1 MDRPLNSVVDFTN
14 RKDARIVLLLLVIL
28 FSFVVL
34 KNAWVGDDAYIT
46 FRTVENFLSGHGL
59 TFNPLERVQTY
70 THPLWMFLISGV
82 YFVTNRLLGIAF
94 WAQLYYTVVAIS
106 VMVSVAAALVLVY
119 GVGRSMLSGVLAITI
134 LILSK
139 AYIDYSTSG
148 LENPLSHL
156 ILVVFLWVYFR
167 SGGVSLRKLFLLS
180 LLAALAAL
188 NRPDTLLLYL
198 PAVGY
203 AWWQVRDRWQGALRV
218 LLGFLPLILWEL
230 FSLFY
235 YGSLSPNTAYAKL
248 STGISAGML
257 VKQGYFYFLNS
268 VSLDPLTLTMIAFVI
283 LLPFLV
289 KEWRFMP
296 LIAGIVLYLAY
307 ILYIG
312 GDFMSGRYF
321 AAPLLM
327 AAGILA
333 VYPFRDLKAFGLL
346 LLVTLLLGLTSP
358 RPPVAFTES
367 IQEFYGA
374 VENPNDLIDEKGIS
388 DEHLYYHS
396 RLGLI
401 ADSPDQRYPGSS
413 FAGKKWKPGKKPA
426 SLETTGPLGIFGYV
440 KGPDVHILD
449 SNGLADPLISRLP
462 VQDPEHWR
470 IGHFKHIVPD
480 GYLETLPN
488 GENKIADLNLARYY
502 DQLRLITRGALF
514 DPERLATIIR
524 INLGYYDPL
533 LQAYIKAIQ

>member
-1 MDRPLNSVVDFTN
+1 MNSAIDFEH
-14 RKDARIVLLLLVIL
+14 RKDGQIALLLLVVV
-28 FSFVVL
+28 FAFVVI

-59 TFNPLERVQTY
+59 TYNTLERVQTY
-70 THPLWMFLISGV
+70 THPLWMFLISAT
-82 YFVTNRLLGIAF
+82 YFITNRVLGIGF
-94 WAQLYYTVVAIS
+94 WAQLYYTVVWLSI
-106 VMVSVAAALVLVY
+106 VVSITAALILVF
-119 GVGRSMLSGVLAITI
+119 GIGRSKLSAVLAITI

-156 ILVVFLWVYFR
+156 ILALFLWVYFR
-167 SGGVSLRKLFLLS
+167 KSGVSQNKLFLLA

-198 PAVGY
+198 PALAV
-203 AWWQVRDRWQGALRV
+203 AWWQTRDRLRGLLRI

-248 STGISAGML
+248 STGIGLGML

-268 VSLDPLTLTMIAFVI
+268 ISLDPLTLCVIAFVL
-283 LLPFLV
+283 LLPFAS
-289 KEWRFMP
+289 KQWRFLP
-296 LIAGIVLYLAY
+296 LTVGILLYL
-307 ILYIG
+307 LYVVRIG

-327 AAGILA
+327 AAAILA
-333 VYPFRDLKAFGLL
+333 VYPFKDWKAFGLL
-346 LLVTLLLGLTSP
+346 LLVVLLVGLNSP
-358 RPPVAFTES
+358 RPPVAFTELS
-367 IQEFYGA
+367 QVVSTAGLD
-374 VENPNDLIDEKGIS
+374 PKDLIDEKGIS
-388 DEHLYYHS
+388 DEHLYYQS

-401 ADSPDQRYPGSS
+401 QDSPEQRYPGSS
-413 FAGKKWKPGKKPA
+413 YAGKKWKPGKQPA
-426 SLETTGPLGIFGYV
+426 SVETTGPLGIFGYV
-440 KGPDVHILD
+440 KGPDVHVID

-462 VQDPEHWR
+462 IQDPNHWR

-480 GYLETLPN
+480 GYMETLES
-488 GENKIADLNLARYY
+488 GENEIADANLARYY
-502 DQLRLITRGALF
+502 DQLRLITRGSLMDA
-514 DPERLATIIR
+514 ERLATIIR
-524 INLGYYDPL
+524 FNLGYYDPL
-533 LQAYIKAIQ
+533 LQAYIQTIERP

>member
-1 MDRPLNSVVDFTN
+1 MNAVIDFTN
-14 RKDARIVLLLLVIL
+14 RKDGRIVLLLLVIV

-59 TFNPLERVQTY
+59 TYNPLERVQTY

-82 YFVTNRLLGIAF
+82 YFLTNRLLGIAF

-106 VMVSVAAALVLVY
+106 ILASIAAVLVLVY
-119 GVGRSMLSGVLAITI
+119 GVGRSMLSGVLAISI

-156 ILVVFLWVYFR
+156 ILAIFLWIYFR
-167 SGGVSLRKLFLLS
+167 SSGVSLRKLYLLS

-188 NRPDTLLLYL
+188 NRPDTILLYL

-203 AWWQVRDRWQGALRV
+203 AWWQVRDRWQGILRI
-218 LLGFLPLILWEL
+218 LLGFLPLILWEI

-235 YGSLSPNTAYAKL
+235 YGSFTPNTAFAKL
-248 STGISAGML
+248 STGISTGML
-257 VKQGYFYFLNS
+257 IKQGYFYFLNS
-268 VSLDPLTLTMIAFVI
+268 ISLDPLTLTVIAFVI

-289 KEWRFMP
+289 KEWRFLP

-321 AAPLLM
+321 AVPLLM
-327 AAGILA
+327 TAGILA
-333 VYPFRDLKAFGLL
+333 VYPFKDIKAFSLL
-346 LLVTLLLGLTSP
+346 LLVTLLVGLNSP
-358 RPPVAFTES
+358 RPPIAFTES
-367 IQEFYGA
+367 IEEFYGKID
-374 VENPNDLIDEKGIS
+374 NPNDLIDEKGIS

-396 RLGLI
+396 RLGLVL
-401 ADSPDQRYPGSS
+401 DGPDQRYPGAS
-413 FAGKKWKPGKKPA
+413 FAGKKWKFGRNPT

-440 KGPDVHILD
+440 KGPDVHVIDL
-449 SNGLADPLISRLP
+449 NGLADPLISRLP
-462 VQDPEHWR
+462 VQDPERWR
-470 IGHFKHIVPD
+470 IGHFKHIVPN
-480 GYLETLPN
+480 GYMETLPN
-488 GENKIADLNLARYY
+488 GENQITDPNLARYY
-502 DQLRLITRGALF
+502 DKLRLVTRGALF
-514 DPERLATIIR
+514 DSERLATIIR
-524 INLGYYDPL
+524 LNLGHYDSL
-533 LQAYIKAIQ
+533 LQAYIKTIQ

>member
-1 MDRPLNSVVDFTN
+1 MNSILDFTN
-14 RKDARIVLLLLVIL
+14 RKDGRIVLLLLVVV
-28 FSFVVL
+28 FSLVVI

-59 TFNPLERVQTY
+59 TYNPIERVQTY

-82 YFVTNRLLGIAF
+82 YFLTNRLLGIDF

-106 VMVSVAAALVLVY
+106 ILVSIAAVLVLVY
-119 GVGRSMLSGVLAITI
+119 GVGRSMLSSVLAITI

-156 ILVVFLWVYFR
+156 ILAAFLWIYFR
-167 SGGVSLRKLFLLS
+167 SNGVSLKKLFLLS

-198 PAVGY
+198 PALGF
-203 AWWQVRDRWQGALRV
+203 AWWQVRDKWRGLLRV
-218 LLGFLPLILWEL
+218 MLGFLPLILWEL

-248 STGISAGML
+248 STGIGLGML

-268 VSLDPLTLTMIAFVI
+268 ISLDPLTLTVIAFVI
-283 LLPFLV
+283 LLPFVV
-289 KEWRFMP
+289 KEWRFLP
-296 LIAGIVLYLAY
+296 LTGGILLYLVY
-307 ILYIG
+307 ITGIG

-327 AAGILA
+327 AACILA

-346 LLVTLLLGLTSP
+346 LLVVLLVGLNSP
-358 RPPVAFTES
+358 RPPIAITETF
-367 IQEFYGA
+367 QEISAAAQG
-374 VENPNDLIDEKGIS
+374 PKDLIDEKGIS
-388 DEHLYYHS
+388 DEHLFYQS
-396 RLGLI
+396 RLGLML
-401 ADSPDQRYPGSS
+401 DSPEQRYPGST
-413 FAGKKWKPGKKPA
+413 FAGKRWKTGKKPT
-426 SLETTGPLGIFGYV
+426 SVETTGPLGIFGYV
-440 KGPDVHILD
+440 KGPDVHVID

-462 VQDPEHWR
+462 VQDPTHWR

-480 GYLETLPN
+480 GYMETLPN
-488 GENKIADLNLARYY
+488 GENKIADPNLARYY
-502 DQLRLITRGALF
+502 DKIRLITRGALL
-514 DPERLATIIR
+514 DPERLATVLR
-524 INLGYYDPL
+524 FNLGYYDPL
-533 LQAYIKAIQ
+533 LQAYIKNLPEK

>member
-1 MDRPLNSVVDFTN
+1 MNSIVDFDN
-14 RKDARIVLLLLVIL
+14 RKDGRIVLLLLVVV
-28 FSFVVL
+28 FSFVII

-82 YFVTNRLLGIAF
+82 YFVTNRLLGVAF
-94 WAQLYYTVVAIS
+94 WAQLYYSVLAIS
-106 VMVSVAAALVLVY
+106 ILVSIAAVLVLVF
-119 GVGRSMLSGVLAITI
+119 GIGRSKLSSVLAITI

-156 ILVVFLWVYFR
+156 ILAVFLWVYFG
-167 SGGVSLRKLFLLS
+167 SSGVSLRKLFLLS

-198 PAVGY
+198 PALGF
-203 AWWQVRDRWQGALRV
+203 AWWRVRDKWRGLQRI

-230 FSLFY
+230 FSFFY
-235 YGSLSPNTAYAKL
+235 YGSFSPNTAYAKL
-248 STGISAGML
+248 NTGISSGML

-268 VSLDPLTLTMIAFVI
+268 ISLDPLTLSVIAFVI
-283 LLPFLV
+283 FLPFLV
-289 KEWRFMP
+289 KEWRFTP
-296 LIAGIVLYLAY
+296 LIGGILLYLVY
-307 ILYIG
+307 IIAIG

-346 LLVTLLLGLTSP
+346 LLVVLLVGLNSP
-358 RPPVAFTES
+358 RPPIAFTDNL
-367 IQEFYGA
+367 QEFSGA
-374 VENPNDLIDEKGIS
+374 VQNPNDLIDEKGIS

-401 ADSPDQRYPGSS
+401 LDSPEQRYPGSS
-413 FAGKKWKPGKKPA
+413 YAGKKWKPGKKPA
-426 SLETTGPLGIFGYV
+426 SVETTGPLGVFGYV
-440 KGPDVHILD
+440 KGPDVHVID

-462 VQDPEHWR
+462 IQDPGHWR

-480 GYLETLPN
+480 GYMETLPS
-488 GENKIADLNLARYY
+488 GENKIADPNLARYY
-502 DQLRLITRGALF
+502 DALRLITRGALF

-524 INLGYYDPL
+524 FNLGYYDSL
-533 LQAYIKAIQ
+533 LQAYIKTIERP